1 MDSIRDPATRHMY
14 EIQILE
20 FGQIPRQLF
29 CRPHPPRFGGLIP
42 PALSNNSS
50 CSSIVSLA
58 TSNGSMDVV
67 ASVAAAAAAGTDGM
81 QDEQEEERHDSR
93 LGFWSRD
100 NLSQLQLEAVLLGH
114 KKPVTGVALTG
125 HQRLVSVSLDGLLK
139 VFK

>member
-1 MDSIRDPATRHMY
+1 MY

-29 CRPHPPRFGGLIP
+29 IRSHPPRFGGLIP

-58 TSNGSMDVV
+58 TSSGSCSDVV
-67 ASVAAAAAAGTDGM
+67 ASASIDAGTCLGAYGL
-81 QDEQEEERHDSR
+81 QDEKQQQQQEEERRDSR

>member
-1 MDSIRDPATRHMY
+1 MY

-67 ASVAAAAAAGTDGM
+67 ASVAAAAAGTDGM